1 MMGREGNLPAL
12 FLCMGK
18 SSAHA
23 APSMDDDYRA
33 ESDHQTLCRAAD
45 VRMDKKRMA
54 GVKRHHAKT
63 KASLGRVGRSLGG
76 RR

>member
-1 MMGREGNLPAL
+1 MQ
-12 FLCMGK
+12 
-18 SSAHA
+18 
-23 APSMDDDYRA
+23 APSVGHSVGPSEDDYRA